1 MKPLFNL
8 KFKISEKRNMAVA
21 EAVKDKIVSVLG
33 LIVVLI
39 AVAQM
44 LPTLK
49 DGLATITPDVPILSF
64 GLIGMLV
71 GIGLIIFVV
80 EAVF

>member
-1 MKPLFNL
+1 
-8 KFKISEKRNMAVA
+8 MAVA

-71 GIGLIIFVV
+71 GVGLIIFVV

>member
-1 MKPLFNL
+1 MP
-8 KFKISEKRNMAVA
+8 VA
-21 EAVKDKIVSVLG
+21 DAVKEKIVSVLG

-49 DGLATITPDVPILSF
+49 SGLAGISGDVPILSF
-64 GLIGMLV
+64 SLIGLLI

>member
-1 MKPLFNL
+1 
-8 KFKISEKRNMAVA
+8 
-21 EAVKDKIVSVLG
+21 VSVLG

-49 DGLATITPDVPILSF
+49 TGLASITPDVPILSF
-64 GLIGMLV
+64 TLIGLLV

>member
-1 MKPLFNL
+1 MP
-8 KFKISEKRNMAVA
+8 VA
-21 EAVKDKIVSVLG
+21 DAVKEKIVSVLG

-49 DGLATITPDVPILSF
+49 DGLSAISGDIPILSF
-64 GLIGMLV
+64 SLIGLLI
-71 GIGLIIFVV
+71 GIGMIIFVV

>member
-1 MKPLFNL
+1 MRK
-8 KFKISEKRNMAVA
+8 MAVT

-44 LPTLK
+44 LPVLK
-49 DGLATITPDVPILSF
+49 DGLATITPDVPVLSF
-64 GLIGMLV
+64 ALIGLLI

-80 EAVF
+80 EAMF